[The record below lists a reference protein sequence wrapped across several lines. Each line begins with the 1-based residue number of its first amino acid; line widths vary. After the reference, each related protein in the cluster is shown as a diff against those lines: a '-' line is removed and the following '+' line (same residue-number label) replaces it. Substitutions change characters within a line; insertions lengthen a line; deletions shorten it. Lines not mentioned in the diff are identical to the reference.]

1 MQVEATEREALLREA
16 YRRADIPKPRN
27 LIGIAKDIPPPEM
40 EALLLAAQVP
50 GDEAMRELAVAR
62 AVAVKDFLLGLKLG
76 EDRIF
81 LGAPRAQAASGE
93 AARPRAELQLAP
105 R

>member
-1 MQVEATEREALLREA
+1 MATQDLTPPWFPSVRPPDGVSLFVMQGFES
-16 YRRADIPKPRN
+16 
-27 LIGIAKDIPPPEM
+27 M

-76 EDRIF
+76 EDRVF
-81 LGAPRAQAASGE
+81 LGAPRTGSDGGD